1 MELGSITLTVPPI
14 SAETQTSLS
23 SGVNI
28 ATLGLASTKTFST
41 ISKVSALI
49 KWAMLVVSEVLTK
62 IFPLFVSPIPSG
74 STPTGISS
82 IIILSFMSTTVT
94 IASSSLAM

>member
-1 MELGSITLTVPPI
+1 MTLTVPPI

-41 ISKVSALI
+41 ISKVSAFI
-49 KWAMLVVSEVLTK
+49 K
-62 IFPLFVSPIPSG
+62 
-74 STPTGISS
+74 
-82 IIILSFMSTTVT
+82 
-94 IASSSLAM
+94 